1 MHLELPQSRLN
12 SFKDFAKH
20 YLMIVLSILT
30 ALGLEAWIEHTHHTH
45 AAAAA
50 SAQIEA
56 EIRQNLAD
64 IQAYLDHDRERME
77 ALDRLRDRLT
87 ADVESHA
94 SPETIKQHIHE
105 LAPGGIYLD
114 WRWPI
119 LRREAWDVAVA
130 NQSAG
135 WIPADRLRRYS
146 AVYSA
151 QEARTRV
158 LLMDAPSLLDGPQMQ
173 NAMLDLR
180 IGNDQPL
187 ELLRSVNQMC
197 GLASEAVHGLQDL
210 AQRIHAAAPD
220 LATAAPGKPAAAH

>member
-1 MHLELPQSRLN
+1 MLFEFPKVRIDSL
-12 SFKDFAKH
+12 KDFAKH

-30 ALGLEAWIEHTHHTH
+30 ALGLEAWIEHTHHAH
-45 AAAAA
+45 AAATA
-50 SAQIEA
+50 SVQIEA
-56 EIRQNLAD
+56 EIQQNLAD
-64 IQAYLDHDRERME
+64 IQAYLDHDRKRME
-77 ALDRLRDRLT
+77 SLDRLRAQLLV
-87 ADVESHA
+87 DVESHA
-94 SPETIKQHIHE
+94 APETVKQHIHQ
-105 LAPGGIYLD
+105 LAPDGIYLD

-158 LLMDAPSLLDGPQMQ
+158 LLMDVPSLLDGPQMQ
-173 NAMLDLR
+173 NAILDLQ
-180 IGNDQPL
+180 ISNDQPL

-210 AQRIHAAAPD
+210 AQRIHAAVPD
-220 LATAAPGKPAAAH
+220 LAAAAPGKPAAAH